1 MMKEMITNGMIYFML
16 KSEDI
21 EKLANLARLEIPE
34 EEKETLRKEV
44 DSILGF
50 VGEIQKLT
58 PPEPAKEAGV
68 IRNVFREDTD
78 PHLSGEFT
86 EALLREAPETEDGYI
101 RVKKI
106 L

>member
-1 MMKEMITNGMIYFML
+1 ML
-16 KSEDI
+16 EKKDI
-21 EKLANLARLEIPE
+21 EKLAELARLEIPE

-44 DSILGF
+44 DSILEF
-50 VGEIQKLT
+50 VGQIKELT
-58 PPEPAKEAGV
+58 VAEPAKEAGAV
-68 IRNVFREDTD
+68 HNVLREDKD
-78 PHLSGEFT
+78 PHLPGEHT

>member
-1 MMKEMITNGMIYFML
+1 MLQLKE
-16 KSEDI
+16 I
-21 EKLANLARLEIPE
+21 EKLAELARLLIPE

-58 PPEPAKEAGV
+58 PPELVKEAGV
-68 IRNVFREDTD
+68 VHNVFREDTE
-78 PHLSGEFT
+78 PHLPGEFT
-86 EALLREAPETEDGYI
+86 EALLAEAPEKEDGYI

>member
-1 MMKEMITNGMIYFML
+1 ML
-16 KSEDI
+16 EIKDI
-21 EKLANLARLEIPE
+21 EKLAELARLEIPDD
-34 EEKETLRKEV
+34 EKETLREEA

-58 PPEPAKEAGV
+58 PPEPAKETRI
-68 IRNVFREDTD
+68 IRNVFREDKE
-78 PHLSGEFT
+78 PHLSGEYT
-86 EALLREAPETEDGYI
+86 EALLAEVPETEDGYI

>member
-1 MMKEMITNGMIYFML
+1 ML
-16 KSEDI
+16 
-21 EKLANLARLEIPE
+21 EKNDLENLANLARLLIPE

-50 VGEIQKLT
+50 VGEIKKLT
-58 PPEPAKEAGV
+58 PSSPVKEAGAV
-68 IRNVFREDTD
+68 RNIFREDKD

-86 EALLREAPETEDGYI
+86 DALIAAAPQTEDGYI

>member
-1 MMKEMITNGMIYFML
+1 MHRCATIFLVISIK
-16 KSEDI
+16 DI
-21 EKLANLARLEIPE
+21 EKLAELARVEIPE
-34 EEKETLRKEV
+34 DEKETLRKEV

-58 PPEPAKEAGV
+58 PPEPVKEAGNN
-68 IRNVFREDTD
+68 RNVFREDKD
-78 PHLSGEFT
+78 PHLSGEYT
-86 EALLREAPETEDGYI
+86 DALLAEAPQTEDGYI

>member
-1 MMKEMITNGMIYFML
+1 ML
-16 KSEDI
+16 EKKDI
-21 EKLANLARLEIPE
+21 ENLANLARLQIPE

-58 PPEPAKEAGV
+58 PPELVKEAGV
-68 IRNVFREDTD
+68 IRNVFREDTE

-86 EALLREAPETEDGYI
+86 DALLAEAPETEDGYI

>member
-1 MMKEMITNGMIYFML
+1 MICCML
-16 KSEDI
+16 KLKEI
-21 EKLANLARLEIPE
+21 EKLAELARLEIPDG
-34 EEKETLRKEV
+34 EKETLRKEV
-44 DSILGF
+44 DSILEF
-50 VGEIQKLT
+50 VGQIKELT

-68 IRNVFREDTD
+68 IRNVFREDTE

-86 EALLREAPETEDGYI
+86 EALLREAPQTEDGYI